1 MFLQRKP
8 NQLLWWLIYQI
19 LFIVATAGIVILLIT
34 IKDERY
40 GLLSYI
46 KNYVLNTLVLS
57 FVIIFITFATL
68 LIYFWLM
75 ILSLRTSLVK
85 FNQRNSKRLSQN
97 QFNEIKPQTT
107 FPTSNTISR
116 GENPLRLIPIDMAN
130 SQSMMS
136 ILGDTE
142 NNNNNSNNN
151 NENEVPRTARF
162 YILHV

>member
-1 MFLQRKP
+1 MFEIFALQRKP

-57 FVIIFITFATL
+57 FVIVFITFVTL

-75 ILSLRTSLVK
+75 VLSLRTSLVK
-85 FNQRNSKRLSQN
+85 FNQKNSKRLSQN
-97 QFNEIKPQTT
+97 QFDVDEMKPQTT
-107 FPTSNTISR
+107 LSTSTNNNGR
-116 GENPLRLIPIDMAN
+116 ENSLRLIPIDVAN

-136 ILGDTE
+136 ILGE
-142 NNNNNSNNN
+142 NNNNING
-151 NENEVPRTARF
+151 NENGTRF
-162 YILHV
+162 FILHV

>member
-1 MFLQRKP
+1 MLCFQRKP

-19 LFIVATAGIVILLIT
+19 LFVLATAGMSILLIT

-57 FVIIFITFATL
+57 FVIIFVTFVTL

-97 QFNEIKPQTT
+97 QFDETKPQTT
-107 FPTSNTISR
+107 FPFR
-116 GENPLRLIPIDMAN
+116 ENRHPLRLIPIDVAN
-130 SQSMMS
+130 SQSMMT
-136 ILGDTE
+136 ILGE
-142 NNNNNSNNN
+142 NNEAN
-151 NENEVPRTARF
+151 NEQDGRQVGRF
-162 YILHV
+162 FILHV